1 MHFHK
6 HHSTPE
12 DAEALAQKLIDKA
25 HLDIDPSEAHLLAKG
40 VGIFH
45 SRFSDPTT
53 HAERKASWKKE
64 IEEIKQRKHL
74 QHEHSFHSSGST
86 TDLLAGSSAAA
97 GSNLNENSSQAPS
110 SQDDQLA
117 DNSGPQTSG
126 ITTAE
131 DVQGDSESQTTAEE
145 VADES
150 EAVDS
155 EDPSTAVDSPPELP
169 QGTQTGESPQNTPT
183 NSPRPSSSTSNALPT
198 QLQIRPPYP
207 DQRTPSSSSVSNG
220 SVRIK
225 TTSQICDMIRQLEA
239 EHFFDPRFIALLPEQ
254 LEKKLKEMGIT
265 CAGMPDEKSFGA
277 GKVAEEGE
285 NNCEDEGYEE
295 GEGEGKDSES

>member
-12 DAEALAQKLIDKA
+12 EAEAIAQKLIDKS
-25 HLDIDPSEAHLLAKG
+25 HLDIDHDEAKLIAKG

-86 TDLLAGSSAAA
+86 TDLLADPSAGA
-97 GSNLNENSSQAPS
+97 GEKLNENPSEASSA
-110 SQDDQLA
+110 QDDQLA

-131 DVQGDSESQTTAEE
+131 DAQDDSESQNTAGE

-150 EAVDS
+150 LAVDS
-155 EDPSTAVDSPPELP
+155 EPRSPAADSPPQELP
-169 QGTQTGESPQNTPT
+169 QSTETGQCPQNTPT
-183 NSPRPSSSTSNALPT
+183 KHTSTSSP
-198 QLQIRPPYP
+198 
-207 DQRTPSSSSVSNG
+207 VSNG
-220 SVRIK
+220 SVMIK
-225 TTSQICDMIRQLEA
+225 STSQICDMIRQLEE
-239 EHFFDPRFIALLPEQ
+239 EHFFDPRYIALLPEQ
-254 LEKKLKEMGIT
+254 LAKKLKEMGMS
-265 CAGMPDEKSFGA
+265 CATSSSMPDEKSSGA
-277 GKVAEEGE
+277 EKVAEEGE
-285 NNCEDEGYEE
+285 NGVEDEANQE
-295 GEGEGKDSES
+295 GEGEIKVSES